1 MEIRKMGIVF
11 LCIYLIMGSAGNSY
25 VYAGQIDTDT
35 KAIAQHDTTPGFKVN
50 AKAAILMEPSTGKI
64 ILEHN
69 AHDALPPA
77 SVTKIMTLLL
87 IYEAVE
93 QGKIKWDDIV
103 TVSEYAAKMGGS
115 QIYLEA
121 GEQQSVHDLTKSIA
135 VASAND
141 AAVAMAEYLAGSE
154 EGFIVNMN
162 KKAKDLG
169 MADSNFMNAC
179 GLDLDGHVISAHD
192 IALMSRELITKYP
205 QVNELTT
212 IWMDTITHKTARGE
226 EEFGLS
232 NTNKMLKTYSGATG
246 LKTGFTSKAGHCISA
261 SANREGLALIAVIMS
276 ATDSATRFDEARKL
290 LDYGFANYT
299 MSKGDEA
306 GTDKGQIKINKGK
319 LDSISVVVKAQ
330 VSVIMDKGNHVQLES
345 KVEMLDSL
353 NAPVEAGTKA
363 GEVIYIS
370 EGKEVGRSDLI
381 CSESVE
387 RADLG
392 HMLGRLINKWFE

>member
-1 MEIRKMGIVF
+1 MEFKKIASAF
-11 LCIYLIMGSAGNSY
+11 LCVCLGITMAGNSY
-25 VYAGQIDTDT
+25 VFGMQV
-35 KAIAQHDTTPGFKVN
+35 KEIAQHDPVPNFKVN

-93 QGKIKWDDIV
+93 QGKIKWDDVV

-121 GEQQSVHDLTKSIA
+121 GEQQSVRDLTKSVA

-154 EGFIVNMN
+154 EGFIINMN
-162 KKAKDLG
+162 NKAKALG
-169 MADSNFMNAC
+169 MTDTNFVNSC
-179 GLDLDGHVISAHD
+179 GLDADGHVISARD

-212 IWMDTITHKTARGE
+212 TWLDTITHKTARGE

-261 SANREGLALIAVIMS
+261 TANRDGLDLIAVIM
-276 ATDSATRFDEARKL
+276 AAPDSATRFDEARKL

-299 MSKGDEA
+299 ISKGDDA
-306 GTDKGQIKINKGK
+306 GTDKGQVKINKGK
-319 LDSISVVVKAQ
+319 VDSISVIVKEQ
-330 VSVIMDKGNHVQLES
+330 VSVVMDKGNHVQLES

-353 NAPVEAGTKA
+353 NAPIEAGTKA

-370 EGKEVGRSDLI
+370 EGKEVGRSDLV
-381 CSESVE
+381 CGESVE

-392 HMLGRLINKWFE
+392 HMLKRLVNKWFE

>member
-1 MEIRKMGIVF
+1 MGLRKIAAVF
-11 LCIYLIMGSAGNSY
+11 LCICLSMGAGNFKAYGSP
-25 VYAGQIDTDT
+25 VETDA
-35 KAIAQHDTTPGFKVN
+35 KAAQHDTTPNFKVN
-50 AKAAILMEPSTGKI
+50 AKSAILMEPRTGKI

-69 AHDALPPA
+69 AHEALPPA

-87 IYEAVE
+87 IYEAIG

-115 QIYLEA
+115 QVYLEA
-121 GEQQSVHDLTKSIA
+121 GEQQSVRDLTKSIA

-169 MADSNFMNAC
+169 MKDSNFLNAC
-179 GLDLDGHVISAHD
+179 GLDEGGHATSAHD
-192 IALMSRELITKYP
+192 IALMSKELITKYP
-205 QVNELTT
+205 QVMELTT
-212 IWMDTITHKTARGE
+212 IWMDTIIHKTARGE

-246 LKTGFTSKAGHCISA
+246 LKTGFTGNAGHCISA
-261 SANREGLALIAVIMS
+261 TANRDGLELIAVIM
-276 ATDSATRFDEARKL
+276 AAPDSATRFDEARKL

-299 MSKGDEA
+299 ISKGDEA
-306 GTDKGQIKINKGK
+306 GTDKGRIKINKGK
-319 LDSISVVVKAQ
+319 AESISVEVKEQ
-330 VSVIMDKGNHVQLES
+330 VSVVMDKGNHVQLES
-345 KVEMLDSL
+345 KVELLDSL

-381 CSESVE
+381 CSEGTD

-392 HMLGRLINKWFE
+392 HILKRLVYKWFE